1 MNDTTYTAV
10 ISRVTRMNNSANGNP
25 SWVIHF
31 EGGHT
36 ARTQTDAAVNHGLDN
51 PENIGVPVK
60 ITVSRAGRVVYV
72 VPINEEK

>member
-1 MNDTTYTAV
+1 MNDNTYTAV
-10 ISRVTRMNNSANGNP
+10 INRVTRTNNSANGNP

-31 EGGHT
+31 EGGQT
-36 ARTQTDAAVNHGLDN
+36 ARTQIDAAVNYGIEN

-60 ITVSRAGRVVYV
+60 ITLSRAGRVVYV